1 MQMKVIEL
9 AALIK
14 ALYLVTCHADG
25 LVCNQVCPHNFVK
38 PSCFVYLLQIVLS
51 IEQSMDKTVSILVV
65 LMLLFG
71 TVFVVF
77 FSAVQVIIIMICSC
91 PFLQWIYWLISL
103 LYELKVAEFLI
114 NR

>member
-14 ALYLVTCHADG
+14 ALYLVTCHADD

-77 FSAVQVIIIMICSC
+77 FSAVQVIIFCSF
-91 PFLQWIYWLISL
+91 PFLQWVHWLISL
-103 LYELKVAEFLI
+103 LINKYELKVA
-114 NR
+114 